1 MLLDSKKVGDMT
13 WQCAAI
19 DHGVTFYENGKIA
32 PCCLI
37 AHTYRKDITEIHN
50 QPFKDLKTF
59 EPPVECKICVDA
71 EANNISSYR
80 QQFNKDVPILK
91 PNASVLRTNSTKD
104 SDPTSVPQKINS
116 NKNKTQLL
124 QKVSGVLWK
133 PPAGSNNGSN
143 KCWVNAP
150 LYSILSTVSI

>member
-59 EPPVECKICVDA
+59 GLTA
-71 EANNISSYR
+71 
-80 QQFNKDVPILK
+80 ILRR
-91 PNASVLRTNSTKD
+91 PLC
-104 SDPTSVPQKINS
+104 
-116 NKNKTQLL
+116 LL
-124 QKVSGVLWK
+124 L
-133 PPAGSNNGSN
+133 
-143 KCWVNAP
+143 
-150 LYSILSTVSI
+150 LLFIT